1 MRFIKSF
8 VFALIFTMSSVQAQ
22 TSTDSKKDNNK
33 IQEIVV
39 LQQMPEPSADGA
51 PVDTSVVLKPI
62 SSSEVLKRAINW
74 VKMETPKFEKVVGVT
89 TGSKAEC
96 TATFKYKPK
105 ELNPQSDVEGTIT
118 MHVSIEAKE
127 NKYRYTITKITHISK
142 NAAFSGGDIYQ
153 EVPQCG
159 SMKMSNE
166 LWKRV
171 KSEALKDANT
181 LVNDL
186 KDSMQQSSEVPMNP
200 DEW

>member
-8 VFALIFTMSSVQAQ
+8 GFVLFLIISSVQAQ
-22 TSTDSKKDNNK
+22 TPADSKKENNK
-33 IQEIVV
+33 IQEVVV
-39 LQQMPEPSADGA
+39 LQQMPVAVEGE
-51 PVDTSVVLKPI
+51 PVDTSIHAPQPI
-62 SSSEVLKRAINW
+62 TSSEVLKRAINW
-74 VKMETPKFEKVVGVT
+74 VKMETPKFEKAVGVT

-127 NKYRYTITKITHISK
+127 NKYRYTITKITHTSK
-142 NAAFSGGDIYQ
+142 NSAFTGGDIYQ

-166 LWKRV
+166 LWKRI
-171 KSEALKDANT
+171 KSEALKDTNI